1 MAVVLSLASAL
12 VYGAADFC
20 GGLAARRA
28 SVFAVVALSQFA
40 GLVLLLVLLPF
51 LGGRPTGVALAWGA
65 AAGLAGGTG
74 LGLFYR
80 ALGDGVMSVVAPVTA
95 LCAAAIPV
103 LVGLLRGERLAV
115 PAAAGI
121 AIAFVAVALV
131 ASEGGV
137 PSWEVARRAGL
148 FPALAAGSAFGVFFV
163 LLAQTRESSGLW
175 PLVGARAAS
184 IGLIVSAA
192 AVARRSVRAPKAVLP
207 VVVLAGAA
215 DMAANALFLLAT
227 REGLLVIT
235 GVLASLYPVSTVIL
249 AQLVLRERLAG
260 SQLLGLSAA
269 TLAVV
274 LIALPA

>member
-28 SVFAVVALSQFA
+28 SVFAVVALSKFA

-207 VVVLAGAA
+207 IVVLAGAA

>member
-20 GGLAARRA
+20 WGLAARRA

-207 VVVLAGAA
+207 IVVLAGAA

>member
-28 SVFAVVALSQFA
+28 SVFAVVALSQLA

-65 AAGLAGGTG
+65 AAGIAGGTG

-95 LCAAAIPV
+95 LCAAAVPV

-192 AVARRSVRAPKAVLP
+192 AFARRSVRAPKAVLP
-207 VVVLAGAA
+207 IVVLTGAA

-260 SQLLGLSAA
+260 SQLLGVSAA